1 MLDADIRIGTDLPHS
16 IAYTIN
22 GEPGDLCDCSKGT
35 FVEFFFFFFFF
46 FFEKVHLQ
54 SLDLREKQLGHT
66 NCYI

>member
-46 FFEKVHLQ
+46 EKVHLQ

>member
-35 FVEFFFFFFFF
+35 FVEFFFFFF
-46 FFEKVHLQ
+46 EKVHLQ

>member
-1 MLDADIRIGTDLPHS
+1 MVDADIRTGDDLPHS

-35 FVEFFFFFFFF
+35 FVEFFFFFFL
-46 FFEKVHLQ
+46 FEKVHLQ
-54 SLDLREKQLGHT
+54 SLDLREKQLGQT

>member
-35 FVEFFFFFFFF
+35 FVEFLFL

>member
-35 FVEFFFFFFFF
+35 FVEFFFFF
-46 FFEKVHLQ
+46 EKVHLQ

>member
-1 MLDADIRIGTDLPHS
+1 MLDADIRTGTDLPHS

>member
-35 FVEFFFFFFFF
+35 FVEFFFFWESKFAEFG
-46 FFEKVHLQ
+46 FEG
-54 SLDLREKQLGHT
+54 EAIGP
-66 NCYI
+66 Y